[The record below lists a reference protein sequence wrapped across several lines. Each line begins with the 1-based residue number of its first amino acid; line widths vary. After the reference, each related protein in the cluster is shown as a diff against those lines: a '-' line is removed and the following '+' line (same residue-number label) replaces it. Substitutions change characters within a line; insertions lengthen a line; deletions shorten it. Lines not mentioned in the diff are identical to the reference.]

1 MEKQIAL
8 KPAPSISPPQP
19 QKVLSVKGE
28 KERERVRERAQYKSK
43 MSSSQIVA
51 KEGLA
56 CDTNDS
62 RMYRLGI

>member
-8 KPAPSISPPQP
+8 KPVPSISPPQP
-19 QKVLSVKGE
+19 QKVLSVKGR
-28 KERERVRERAQYKSK
+28 KRERAQYKSK